1 MRSGCR
7 DRMEKKGTH
16 GQLSKSAAETATTLS
31 EGWIALPQAL
41 CELGESMIV
50 SCVSCDEVGR

>member
-1 MRSGCR
+1 
-7 DRMEKKGTH
+7 MEKKGTH